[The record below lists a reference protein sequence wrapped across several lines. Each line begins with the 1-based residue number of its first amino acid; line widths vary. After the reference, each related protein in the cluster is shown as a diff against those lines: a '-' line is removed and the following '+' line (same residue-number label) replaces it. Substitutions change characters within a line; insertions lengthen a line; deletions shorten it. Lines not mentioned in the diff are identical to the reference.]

1 MAGTSEP
8 RLDPETPSPRV
19 QGDGASTLSIVVM
32 SVLPLVLL
40 GLVIALFATTGAG
53 LNMKAPVP
61 IESLTI
67 ERVVLA
73 PGMITAHVRNS
84 GPEELTIAQVS
95 VNDSIW
101 PATASPSS
109 VIPRLGTATVTLQY
123 PWVEGEAYRVL
134 VLTSNAIAFEREIP
148 IAFTTPEP
156 TVGMLLSFT
165 LIGLYVGMIPVALGL
180 LWYPALRRLGR
191 RALIFLL
198 AVTAGL
204 LTYLGIDSL
213 AEALDQSTRVAA
225 PLQGLGLVGL
235 GVIATFLL
243 LTAITARQGAI
254 QRNDAARRLSLAYM
268 IALGIGLHNLGEGL
282 AIGAAY
288 AVGEIALGAF
298 LVIGFIIQN
307 ITEGLGIIAPILRD
321 RPRLYHLV
329 LMGLL
334 AGVPTVVGAWAGGF
348 IYSAV
353 AATLFLAIGAGAVFQ
368 VVYEIAKLLIAD
380 NTKTPAPML
389 TFAGV
394 TAGMLLL
401 YVTGVLVK

>member
-1 MAGTSEP
+1 MAETTEGRAEP
-8 RLDPETPSPRV
+8 TASSTPRSS
-19 QGDGASTLSIVVM
+19 GFTLATLALA
-32 SVLPLVLL
+32 VLPLLLL
-40 GLVIALFATTGAG
+40 GLVIALFVTTSGG
-53 LNMKAPVP
+53 LNLSAPVP
-61 IESLTI
+61 VENLVI
-67 ERVVLA
+67 ERFVLE
-73 PGMITAHVRNS
+73 PGYIRAELQNS
-84 GPEELTIAQVS
+84 GAEALTLAQIAI
-95 VNDSIW
+95 NDSVW
-101 PATASPSS
+101 PATAYPSH
-109 VIPRLGTATVTLQY
+109 VIPRLGKATVTLQY
-123 PWVEGEAYRVL
+123 PWVEGEAYL
-134 VLTSNAIAFEREIP
+134 VKFMTANAIAFEGEIP
-148 IAFTTPEP
+148 VAFTTPTP
-156 TVGMLLSFT
+156 SGNMLLSFT
-165 LIGLYVGMIPVALGL
+165 LIGIYVGIIPVALGL
-180 LWYPALRRLGR
+180 LWYPALRQLGR
-191 RALIFLL
+191 RAMMFLL
-198 AVTAGL
+198 ALTVGL
-204 LTYLGIDSL
+204 LIYLGIDGL
-213 AEALDQSTRVAA
+213 AESIEQAARVAS

-235 GVIATFLL
+235 GFVGAFLL
-243 LTAITARQGAI
+243 LWAVSARQVGI
-254 QRNDAARRLSLAYM
+254 QRTDAARRLSLAYM

-288 AVGEIALGAF
+288 AVGAVTLGAF